1 MALYTDLVSLKNYL
15 PGTVLLQ
22 LTDDNDTDQID
33 TEKINFAIQQASDL
47 IDSYLQGRFTLPLD
61 TVPAMISDICTKLTG
76 FYLYK
81 RVLPETL
88 PDVLVDDYKF
98 SMGILRDIQK
108 GRISPFPVSKNPV
121 WMVSN
126 KANPSAATIPDRSVT
141 NLATATNNWNK
152 FLV

>member
-1 MALYTDLVSLKNYL
+1 MALYTDLVSMKNYL
-15 PGTVLLQ
+15 PATVLLQ
-22 LTDDNDTDQID
+22 VSDDSQTDQID
-33 TEKINFAIQQASDL
+33 TEKINFAITQASDL
-47 IDSYLQGRFTLPLD
+47 IDSYLQGRYTLPLA

-76 FYLYK
+76 YYLYK

-108 GRISPFPVSKNPV
+108 GRISPFPVSANPV

-126 KANPSAATIPDRSVT
+126 KANPSAPTIPDRSYT
-141 NLATATNNWNK
+141 PMAQATSNWGK
-152 FLV
+152 YLV